1 MSAELLGRS
10 GSELATDLA
19 ARRLR
24 ATEVVTAYLERIDE
38 VNGGLNAICTLDRD
52 AALAAA
58 ADCDR
63 RLDSGV
69 PARPLEGV
77 PFLAKDNLA
86 TKGLRTT
93 FGAVPFAH
101 NVPSEDAICV
111 ERLKASGAILLGK
124 TNTPE
129 FAHDVNTTNRL
140 FGTTRNP
147 WNPNA
152 TAGGSS
158 GGTGSAIA
166 AGMAPL
172 GLGTDLGGSIR
183 IPASFCG
190 LVGLRTVPGRIPVY
204 PADFAWDTLV
214 EHVHGPITRTVAD
227 AALMLS
233 VMAGVDDR
241 APNSLPDQPIDY
253 VRAGSGRVPIK
264 GRRLAYTPDLGGVAP
279 VAPEVVALTRAAAK
293 EFESLGCHVDEA
305 CPDLSDLRSI
315 VSATRAFGMIGR
327 YTDYLESSRDQMTEQ
342 LVRQV
347 TDSLPVDAR
356 TITQGERRR
365 SAYYHRVRL
374 FLQRYDYIV
383 CPTVGAPAFRLDRP
397 LPTELGGTP
406 WNGST
411 TCFCSPMRSVSPG
424 CRRSRYRAGSRAMA
438 FPSGCRSSGTGCGRT
453 RYSRPRRRTCR
464 PARSISGGRRWM
476 PTPSAISRRSRHRSP
491 AGRTGS
497 DARAPAAEGSTPQVG
512 AEHVRIV
519 QELGRGAG
527 KGHRPVQKHM
537 RAIREGGRDSHVLL
551 DEEDGEPSVV

>member
-1 MSAELLGRS
+1 MNAELVGRS
-10 GSELATDLA
+10 GSELAGDLA
-19 ARRLR
+19 ARRVR
-24 ATEVVTAYLERIDE
+24 ATEVMAACLARIDE
-38 VNGGLNAICTLDRD
+38 VNPGLNAICTLDGEGAR
-52 AALAAA
+52 AAA
-58 ADCDR
+58 VDCDR

-69 PARPLEGV
+69 PPRPLEGV

-93 FGAVPFAH
+93 FGAVPFAN
-101 NVPSEDAICV
+101 NVPAEDAICV

-152 TAGGSS
+152 TSGGSS
-158 GGTGSAIA
+158 GGTGSAVA
-166 AGMAPL
+166 ACMAPL

-190 LVGLRTVPGRIPVY
+190 LVGLRTAPGRIPVY

-214 EHVHGPITRTVAD
+214 EHVHGPIARTVAD

-253 VRAGSGRVPIK
+253 VRAGSGQVPIK
-264 GRRLAYTPDLGGVAP
+264 GRRIAYTPDLGGVAP

-293 EFESLGCHVDEA
+293 QFESLGCYVDEA

-315 VSATRAFGMIGR
+315 VAATRAFGMIGR

-356 TITQGERRR
+356 TITQGERSR

-374 FLQRYDYIV
+374 FLQHYDYIV
-383 CPTVGAPAFRLDRP
+383 CPTVGAPAFWLDRP

-406 WNGST
+406 VERFYDVFLFTYAFSVTGLPAISVPCGFTRDGLPVGLQIVGHRLREDAVLEAAAAYLQACPEHLRRPQVDADSLRHLAEVQTSVTGGSDWIA
-411 TCFCSPMRSVSPG
+411 
-424 CRRSRYRAGSRAMA
+424 RAGASR
-438 FPSGCRSSGTGCGRT
+438 
-453 RYSRPRRRTCR
+453 
-464 PARSISGGRRWM
+464 
-476 PTPSAISRRSRHRSP
+476 
-491 AGRTGS
+491 
-497 DARAPAAEGSTPQVG
+497 
-512 AEHVRIV
+512 
-519 QELGRGAG
+519 
-527 KGHRPVQKHM
+527 
-537 RAIREGGRDSHVLL
+537 
-551 DEEDGEPSVV
+551 

>member
-1 MSAELLGRS
+1 MSAELVGRS
-10 GSELATDLA
+10 ASELAGDLV

-24 ATEVVTAYLERIDE
+24 ATEVVAACLARIDE
-38 VNGGLNAICTLDRD
+38 VNPGLNAICTLDGE

-63 RLDSGV
+63 RLEAGV
-69 PARPLEGV
+69 SPRPLEGV

-93 FGAVPFAH
+93 YGALPFAH
-101 NVPSEDAICV
+101 NVPAEDAICV

-129 FAHDVNTTNRL
+129 FAHDVNTSNRL

-147 WNPNA
+147 WNPNV

-158 GGTGSAIA
+158 GGTGSAVA

-190 LVGLRTVPGRIPVY
+190 LVGLRTVPGRVPVY

-241 APNSLPDQPIDY
+241 APNSLPDQAVDY
-253 VRAGSGRVPIK
+253 VRAGSGQVPIK
-264 GRRLAYTPDLGGVAP
+264 GRRIAYTPDLGGVAP
-279 VAPEVVALTRAAAK
+279 VAPEVVALTRAAAHQ
-293 EFESLGCHVDEA
+293 FESLGCHVDEA
-305 CPDLSDLRSI
+305 CPDMSDLRTI
-315 VSATRAFGMIGR
+315 IAGTRAFGMIGR
-327 YTDYLESSRDQMTEQ
+327 YADYLESSRDQMTEQ

-347 TDSLPVDAR
+347 TDSLQVDVR
-356 TITQGERRR
+356 TITQAERRR

-374 FLQRYDYIV
+374 FLERYDYIL
-383 CPTVGAPAFRLDRP
+383 CPSVGATAFRLDRP
-397 LPTELGGTP
+397 LPIELGGTP
-406 WNGST
+406 VERFYDVFLFTYAFSVTGLPAISVPCGFTRDGLPVGLQIVARRQREDAVLEAAAAYLQACPQHLRRPQVDAGSLRHLADVQT
-411 TCFCSPMRSVSPG
+411 SVTGGSDWIG
-424 CRRSRYRAGSRAMA
+424 RAGASR
-438 FPSGCRSSGTGCGRT
+438 
-453 RYSRPRRRTCR
+453 
-464 PARSISGGRRWM
+464 
-476 PTPSAISRRSRHRSP
+476 
-491 AGRTGS
+491 
-497 DARAPAAEGSTPQVG
+497 
-512 AEHVRIV
+512 
-519 QELGRGAG
+519 
-527 KGHRPVQKHM
+527 
-537 RAIREGGRDSHVLL
+537 
-551 DEEDGEPSVV
+551 